1 MNIFLTEI
9 SQNYVLATAAVSW
22 FIAQLIKFLTAI
34 VREKKFS
41 PLLLV
46 SSGGMP
52 SSHTSFV
59 VALSTM
65 VGLQQG
71 FNSAV
76 FAISLVFSSVVMY
89 DATGVRRHAGKQA
102 QVLNMLVENLNN
114 PNISLEKKLKELLG
128 HTPKQVLAGAILGIV
143 VAIVSAIR
151 HGYIPM

>member
-1 MNIFLTEI
+1 MDIFFTEI
-9 SQNYVLATAAVSW
+9 SQNYVLGTAAVSW
-22 FIAQLIKFLTAI
+22 FIAQLIKFITAI
-34 VREKKFS
+34 VAERRFS

-59 VALSTM
+59 VALSAM

-71 FNSAV
+71 FDSAI

-102 QVLNMLVENLNN
+102 EVLNMLVENLNN

-128 HTPKQVLAGAILGIV
+128 HTPKQVLAGAVLGV
-143 VAIVSAIR
+143 GVAAAAGFW
-151 HGYIPM
+151 HGYI

>member
-1 MNIFLTEI
+1 LNLFFTEI

-22 FIAQLIKFLTAI
+22 FVAQLIKFLTALI
-34 VREKKFS
+34 AEKRFS
-41 PLLLV
+41 LLLLV

-59 VALSTM
+59 VALSAM

-71 FNSAV
+71 FDSAI
-76 FAISLVFSSVVMY
+76 FAVSLVFSSVVMY

-102 QVLNMLVENLNN
+102 AVLNMLVEKLNN

-128 HTPKQVLAGAILGIV
+128 HTPKQVLAGAVLGAV
-143 VAIVSAIR
+143 TAIISGFLN
-151 HGYIPM
+151 GYIHL

>member
-1 MNIFLTEI
+1 LNIFLTEI